1 MERLG
6 DKLDQVKLDRSSQAR
21 FAPYQQLHLGA
32 CLGEAAFLVVRLPI
46 RLTGLQARRTEPSH
60 PEPPHCREA
69 AQRASEN
76 SFALLEGTQ
85 KIALITPGSVTARKH
100 VQCTKSQGMQW
111 SGCGLHLYDN
121 TTLHFKPR
129 FTQKPIAAAAKYQS
143 GLFNMSSK
151 AWLSRMAGHSTT
163 ATPAMSH
170 TKQAGASMNLDVS
183 QQRQAQDSLG

>member
-100 VQCTKSQGMQW
+100 VQCTKSQDCSQACHAIMSKIAWQQQPLRLNPAAQARASSPHKLSVF
-111 SGCGLHLYDN
+111 SGN
-121 TTLHFKPR
+121 
-129 FTQKPIAAAAKYQS
+129 
-143 GLFNMSSK
+143 
-151 AWLSRMAGHSTT
+151 
-163 ATPAMSH
+163 
-170 TKQAGASMNLDVS
+170 
-183 QQRQAQDSLG
+183 

>member
-129 FTQKPIAAAAKYQS
+129 KMMPI
-143 GLFNMSSK
+143 
-151 AWLSRMAGHSTT
+151 HTTT
-163 ATPAMSH
+163 AFLIVPNTCRANQTH
-170 TKQAGASMNLDVS
+170 LKSMICCHHQHQIMMLANHQTTDLKFS
-183 QQRQAQDSLG
+183 